1 MAKAP
6 PRALRLSTY
15 VFIIGR
21 MGRRAIFLVCLAL
34 LCGCAT
40 QRQEAPPAEPSPVVS
55 LESGVAIRPDQFKL
69 ILPFVLTVINPR
81 SGSIRLE
88 SVDYA
93 LFVEGAEAAR
103 GSYRKSEEAEA
114 GGSLSVPFELAVDTK
129 GLGDGIYGSG
139 GPPEALWRL
148 ETLVRIETS
157 RGAVFEL
164 SHAAEGSFA
173 IVREP
178 GFRIRSV
185 TIERDLLVTTKLAVD
200 LEVDNPNVFPIDFS
214 SLSYDFYGEGEIWAD
229 GRSDDAATVP
239 ARGSVE
245 RTLSFT
251 MNFASMDRSLF
262 DLVANLR
269 VVRYRLK
276 GEAKIATGLAYLP
289 EFATRFDSEGDCEVR
304 R

>member
-1 MAKAP
+1 M
-6 PRALRLSTY
+6 
-15 VFIIGR
+15 
-21 MGRRAIFLVCLAL
+21 
-34 LCGCAT
+34 
-40 QRQEAPPAEPSPVVS
+40 
-55 LESGVAIRPDQFKL
+55 
-69 ILPFVLTVINPR
+69 LPFVLTVRNPQ
-81 SGSIRLE
+81 SGSIWLQ

-93 LFVEGAEAAR
+93 LSVEGAEAGK
-103 GSYRKSEEAEA
+103 GSYRKSEEAGA
-114 GGSLSVPFELAVDTK
+114 GGSLSAPFELEIDTRA
-129 GLGDGIYGSG
+129 LGEGIYGSG
-139 GPPEALWRL
+139 GPSEARYRL
-148 ETLVRIETS
+148 VALVRIETS
-157 RGAVFEL
+157 RGEVLEL

-173 IVREP
+173 ILREP

-185 TIERDLLVTTKLAVD
+185 TIERDLLVTTKLAMD
-200 LEVDNPNVFPIDFS
+200 LEIDNPNVFPIDFS
-214 SLSYDFYGEGEIWAD
+214 SLSYDFYGEGAIWAN

-239 ARGSVE
+239 ASGSVE

-289 EFATRFDSEGDCEVR
+289 EFATRFDSEGSCEVR

>member
-1 MAKAP
+1 MATAP

-15 VFIIGR
+15 IFIIGR
-21 MGRRAIFLVCLAL
+21 MGRRAILLVCLAL
-34 LCGCAT
+34 FWGCAT
-40 QRQEAPPAEPSPVVS
+40 QKREAPPAEPSPLVS
-55 LESGVAIRPDQFKL
+55 LESGVAVRPDQFKL
-69 ILPFVLTVINPR
+69 MLPFVLTVSNPR

-88 SVDYA
+88 SLDYA
-93 LFVEGAEAAR
+93 LSVEGAAAAR
-103 GSYRKSEEAEA
+103 GSYRKSEEAAA
-114 GGSLSVPFELAVDTK
+114 GGSLSVPFELAVDTRE
-129 GLGDGIYGSG
+129 LGEGIYGSG
-139 GPPEALWRL
+139 GSPEALWRL
-148 ETLVRIETS
+148 EILVRIETD
-157 RGAVFEL
+157 RGAVLKL
-164 SHAAEGSFA
+164 SHVAAGCFA

-200 LEVDNPNVFPIDFS
+200 LEIDNPNVFPIDFS

-229 GRSDDAATVP
+229 GRSDDTATVP

-276 GEAKIATGLAYLP
+276 GEAKIATGLVYLP
-289 EFATRFDSEGDCEVR
+289 EFATRFDNDGSCEVR